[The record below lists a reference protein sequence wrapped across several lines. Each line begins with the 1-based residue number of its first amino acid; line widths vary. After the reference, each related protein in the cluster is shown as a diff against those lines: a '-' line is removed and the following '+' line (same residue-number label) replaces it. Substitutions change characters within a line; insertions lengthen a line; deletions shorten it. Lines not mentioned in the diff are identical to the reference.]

1 MQLKGIMSEFV
12 VSYGLIFVQKYKTN
26 GYFCNLKR
34 DIMNAIASSELIIN
48 TDGSI
53 FHLHIK
59 PNELA
64 DTVILVG
71 DPGRVELVSSFFE
84 TKEFTRS
91 SREFV
96 TVTGQYKG
104 KRITVLST
112 GIGTDNIDIV
122 LNELDALANIDFN
135 TRKPKDEHKRLKIL
149 RIGTS
154 GAIQPDIP
162 LGSYVLS
169 HISIGCDGLLNWY
182 QGRER
187 VTIKAMEDA
196 FVKHV
201 GLLAELP
208 SPYFAQASNVLID
221 ALKDFT
227 IPGVTISA
235 SGFYGPQG
243 RVLRLP
249 LAMPHMVSKFES
261 FRFENY
267 RITNFEME
275 GSAIAGLSAL
285 LGHDA
290 ATVCC
295 IIANRHLKDSE
306 PNYLPFV
313 KKLIELSLERI

>member
-1 MQLKGIMSEFV
+1 
-12 VSYGLIFVQKYKTN
+12 
-26 GYFCNLKR
+26 
-34 DIMNAIASSELIIN
+34 MNAIASSELIIN

-182 QGRER
+182 QGREK
-187 VTIKAMEDA
+187 VTIKAMEEA
-196 FVKHV
+196 FVNHV
-201 GLLAELP
+201 GLLPELP
-208 SPYFAQASNVLID
+208 TPYFAQASDVLIK

-235 SGFYGPQG
+235 SGFYAPQG

-249 LAMPHMVSKFES
+249 LAMPNMVSKFES
-261 FRFENY
+261 FRFDKY